1 LPFEEVLN
9 WPFYDFIKRE
19 ACQFSAKEIAYIVD
33 LPPPQGGPR
42 ERKDSSMMMKW
53 LASIFALWLVI
64 ASACPAL
71 ADFSMEDEQKL
82 GKEFYDNLKNKG
94 LLLEDPEVTAYIT
107 KMGNRLIS
115 QGEKTPFSFTFSVV
129 DSPAI
134 NAFATPGGYVFLYRG
149 LIELTENE
157 SQLAGVLAHEI
168 AHVRARH
175 IADSIDKSKNIG
187 IATLAAI
194 IAGAFLGGD
203 ATAAI
208 ASFSIATAT
217 SLNLKYSRENEEEA
231 DRLGMSYL
239 TGAGYDG
246 TGMPQFLG
254 IMKNF
259 EYYSSAVPSYFL
271 THPGTDDRIRYLDT
285 LLEMD
290 GGSHRATAETGDL
303 GRIQTIL
310 VLKDKDSNRSLK
322 YFQRALEKNP
332 ASVDALYG
340 LAVVEGRTGKTTESI
355 EGFNEALAK
364 RPDDPRILR
373 DLGITL
379 YTAGRIGESLDPL
392 KKAHALNPADGDT
405 LVYLGRAC
413 EYLGNYSYALERYTE
428 YRERFPDREDV
439 FYNLAMIYGKLNDM
453 GNSHFYF
460 GKYFKS
466 QGKRDSALF
475 HFRKALPYFSAD
487 PKKTAEIEKEMAPPE
502 KGSPPGPP
510 PGKGKGG
517 SRPQKV
523 EKTMSFL

>member
-1 LPFEEVLN
+1 
-9 WPFYDFIKRE
+9 
-19 ACQFSAKEIAYIVD
+19 
-33 LPPPQGGPR
+33 
-42 ERKDSSMMMKW
+42 MMMRW
-53 LASIFALWLVI
+53 LTPILALLLVFAV
-64 ASACPAL
+64 ACPAL
-71 ADFSMEDEQKL
+71 AEFSMEDEQKL
-82 GKEFYDNLKNKG
+82 GKEFYERLKERG

-107 KMGNRLIS
+107 KIGNRIIS
-115 QGEKTPFSFTFSVV
+115 QGERTPFTFTFSVV
-129 DSPAI
+129 DSPGI
-134 NAFATPGGYVFLYRG
+134 NAFATPGGYVYLYRG

-157 SQLAGVLAHEI
+157 SQLAGVMAHEI

-175 IADSIDKSKNIG
+175 IADSIGKSKNIG

-194 IAGAFLGGD
+194 IAGAFLGGGGD

-246 TGMPQFLG
+246 RGMPQFLS

-271 THPGTDDRIRYLDT
+271 THPGTDDRIRYLDA

-290 GGSHRATAETGDL
+290 GARHRAIQEKGDL
-303 GRIQTIL
+303 ERVQTIL
-310 VLKDKDSNRSLK
+310 VLKDKDPNRSLK
-322 YFQRALEKNP
+322 YFQKALEKHP
-332 ASVDALYG
+332 DSVDALYG
-340 LAVVEGRTGKTTESI
+340 LAVVEGRTGRTTESI
-355 EGFNEALAK
+355 EGFRNALAK

-379 YTAGRIGESLDPL
+379 FTSGRIGEALDPL
-392 KKAHALNPADGDT
+392 KKAHALKPADGDT
-405 LVYLGRAC
+405 LVYLGRTS
-413 EYLGNYSYALERYTE
+413 EYLGDYPYALEMYTE
-428 YRERFPDREDV
+428 YRDRFPDREDV

-466 QGKRDSALF
+466 QGKTDSALF

-487 PKKTAEIEKEMAPPE
+487 PEKTAEIEKEMAPPE
-502 KGSPPGPP
+502 KGSRPGPP

-517 SRPQKV
+517 PRSQKV

>member
-1 LPFEEVLN
+1 
-9 WPFYDFIKRE
+9 
-19 ACQFSAKEIAYIVD
+19 
-33 LPPPQGGPR
+33 
-42 ERKDSSMMMKW
+42 
-53 LASIFALWLVI
+53 
-64 ASACPAL
+64 
-71 ADFSMEDEQKL
+71 
-82 GKEFYDNLKNKG
+82 
-94 LLLEDPEVTAYIT
+94 
-107 KMGNRLIS
+107 
-115 QGEKTPFSFTFSVV
+115 
-129 DSPAI
+129 
-134 NAFATPGGYVFLYRG
+134 
-149 LIELTENE
+149 
-157 SQLAGVLAHEI
+157 
-168 AHVRARH
+168 
-175 IADSIDKSKNIG
+175 
-187 IATLAAI
+187 
-194 IAGAFLGGD
+194 D

-231 DRLGMSYL
+231 DRLGMAYL
-239 TGAGYDG
+239 TGAGYDAE
-246 TGMPQFLG
+246 GMPKFLG

-310 VLKDKDSNRSLK
+310 VLEDRDSNRSLK
-322 YFQRALEKNP
+322 YFQRALEKSP
-332 ASVDALYG
+332 QSVDALYG
-340 LAVVEGRTGKTTESI
+340 LAVVEGKTGKTTESI
-355 EGFNEALAK
+355 EGFHKALAK

-413 EYLGNYSYALERYTE
+413 EYLGDYSYALERYTE
-428 YRERFPDREDV
+428 YRDRFPDREDV

-460 GKYFKS
+460 GKHFKS

-487 PKKTAEIEKEMAPPE
+487 PEKTAEIEKEMAPPE

-517 SRPQKV
+517 PRPQKV